1 MAMAMAMASRSAPG
15 TYTGANIRVLEGI
28 EAVRLRPSMYIGDTT
43 VRGLHHLVYEVV
55 DNSIDEAMA
64 GHCRNIHVTIHA
76 DGSASIVDDGR
87 GIPVDVHAESGLNT
101 LEVVL
106 TKVHAGGKFDHDTYK
121 VSGGLHGVGVTVVNA
136 LSEWLEAEVRRE
148 GQVWRQDFRQ
158 GVADGPVRA
167 TGTAKTT
174 GTKIRFLP
182 DVDDL
187 PQDRLRLRHPGEA
200 APRAGL
206 PQQGDRDP
214 PDRRAG
220 RRAQGA
226 AVLLVGG
233 APRVR
238 RLPEPGADGAAPAG
252 GPLGQGRG
260 ARRRGR
266 GRLAVQR
273 VDRRDGGL
281 VLQQHPHRR
290 GGHPPDRVPDGP
302 DADPEPATPRRPRR
316 PGTRTWRSPARTS
329 RRG

>member
-1 MAMAMAMASRSAPG
+1 MALSKTDVAAVEIPDRGPINGDGNGDGEPVGPG

-87 GIPVDVHAESGLNT
+87 GIPVDVHPESGLNT

-167 TGTAKTT
+167 TGAAKTT

-182 DVDDL
+182 DVVDL
-187 PQDRLRLRHPGEA
+187 HQDRLRLRHPGEA

-252 GPLGQGRG
+252 GPRGQGRG
-260 ARRRGR
+260 AARSRSRSPCSTTSR
-266 GRLAVQR
+266 SARWWSRTATTST
-273 VDRRDGGL
+273 
-281 VLQQHPHRR
+281 PSR
-290 GGHPPDRVPDGP
+290 GGP
-302 DADPEPATPRRPRR
+302 T
-316 PGTRTWRSPARTS
+316 
-329 RRG
+329 